1 MNARVLI
8 VDNYDSFTY
17 NLAQAFMV
25 AGARVDVH
33 RNDRIGVDD
42 ARGLSP
48 THLCIS
54 PGPGRPEEAGVS
66 MEMIRAFT
74 GVIPILGVCLGHQSI
89 AMVFGGTVVAA
100 KELMHGKDS
109 PVTHHGTGLYDGL
122 PNPVAVGRY
131 HSLAVSQTDLPSELV
146 VEATTDDGEIMGLRH
161 QWLPIWGVQF
171 HPESILMPD
180 GSRLLENFLGFGLR
194 G

>member
-25 AGARVDVH
+25 SGAQVDVH
-33 RNDRIGVDD
+33 RNDRITVEN
-42 ARGLSP
+42 ARRSSP

-54 PGPGRPEEAGVS
+54 PGPGRPEHAGVS
-66 MEMIRAFT
+66 MDMVRGFA

-89 AMVFGGTVVAA
+89 AMVYGGAVVAA

-109 PVTHHGTGLYDGL
+109 PVTQ
-122 PNPVAVGRY
+122 
-131 HSLAVSQTDLPSELV
+131 S
-146 VEATTDDGEIMGLRH
+146 
-161 QWLPIWGVQF
+161 W
-171 HPESILMPD
+171 
-180 GSRLLENFLGFGLR
+180 
-194 G
+194 

>member
-25 AGARVDVH
+25 SGAQVDVH
-33 RNDRIGVDD
+33 RNDRITVEN
-42 ARGLSP
+42 ARRSSP

-54 PGPGRPEEAGVS
+54 PGPGRPEHAGVS
-66 MEMIRAFT
+66 MDMVRGFA

-89 AMVFGGTVVAA
+89 AMVYGGAVVAA

-109 PVTHHGTGLYDGL
+109 PVTHHGAGLYDGL
-122 PNPVAVGRY
+122 PNPVVVGRY
-131 HSLAVSQTDLPSELV
+131 HSLAVSQADLPRELV
-146 VEATTDDGEIMGLRH
+146 VEATTEDGEIMGLRH
-161 QWLPIWGVQF
+161 RTLPIWGVQF

-180 GSRLLENFLGFGLR
+180 GSRLLENFLGFVAR